1 MDLSVYNIKGEDT
14 GKKVSLSDSVVGIEP
29 NDHAIYLDV
38 KGILANNRQGT
49 HKAKQRAEI
58 SRTTKKLKR
67 QKGTG
72 GARAGSMRSPLF
84 VGGGR
89 VFGPTPRDYGIKVN
103 KKTKKLAR
111 LSALTYKAKENGIRV
126 VEDFNLEQPKTKSFT
141 EILGKLELNDKKTL
155 FVLLDYNKAL
165 YLSSRNLKGAKGV
178 TISELNTYDI
188 LNHNNLVFV
197 ESSVA
202 ELNELGKN

>member
-1 MDLSVYNIKGEDT
+1 MDISVLNIKGEDT
-14 GKKVSLSDSVVGIEP
+14 GKKVDLSESVFGIEP

-38 KGILANNRQGT
+38 KGILANGRQGT
-49 HKAKQRAEI
+49 AKAKQRAEI

-103 KKTKKLAR
+103 KKTKKLAKI
-111 LSALTYKAKENGIRV
+111 SALSYKAKDQAITV
-126 VEDFNLEQPKTKSFT
+126 VEDFNFEAPKTKSFN
-141 EILGKLELNDKKTL
+141 EILGKLNLSDKKTL
-155 FVLLDYNKAL
+155 FVLVDYNKAL
-165 YLSSRNLKGAKGV
+165 YLSSRNLKGAKVV

-188 LNHNNLVFV
+188 LNFNNIVFV
-197 ESSVA
+197 ESSVSQI
-202 ELNELGKN
+202 NELGKK

>member
-1 MDLSVYNIKGEDT
+1 MEFSVYNIKGEDT
-14 GKKVSLSDSVVGIEP
+14 GKKVSIKDSVVGVEP

-38 KGILANNRQGT
+38 KGILANKRQGT

-103 KKTKKLAR
+103 KKTKRLAR
-111 LSALTYKAKENGIRV
+111 LSALSYKAKSDSIKV
-126 VEDFNLEQPKTKSFT
+126 VEDFNFEAPKTKSFID
-141 EILGKLELNDKKTL
+141 ILGNLELKDKKTL

-165 YLSSRNLKGAKGV
+165 YLSSRNLQGAKVV

-188 LNHNNLVFV
+188 LNFNNVVFV

>member
-14 GKKVSLSDSVVGIEP
+14 GKKVSLSEGVFAIEP

-38 KGILANNRQGT
+38 KSILANARQGT

-72 GARAGSMRSPLF
+72 GARAGSMRSPIF
-84 VGGGR
+84 IGGGR
-89 VFGPTPRDYGIKVN
+89 VFGPTPRDYGVKVN
-103 KKTKKLAR
+103 KKTKVKAR
-111 LSALTYKAKENGIRV
+111 YSALSHKAKDGAIKV
-126 VEDFNLEQPKTKSFT
+126 LEDFSFDTPKTKSFVDV
-141 EILGKLELNDKKTL
+141 LGNLELSDKKTL
-155 FVLLDYNKAL
+155 FVLSDYNKAL
-165 YLSSRNLKGAKGV
+165 YLSSRNLRGV
-178 TISELNTYDI
+178 RVVTHSELNTYDI
-188 LNHNNLVFV
+188 LNANCLVLL

-202 ELNELGKN
+202 RINEWDKN

>member
-14 GKKVSLSDSVVGIEP
+14 GKKVSLSDSVVG
-29 NDHAIYLDV
+29 

-165 YLSSRNLKGAKGV
+165 YLSSRNLKGAKVV

>member
-14 GKKVSLSDSVVGIEP
+14 GKKVSIADEIVGVEP

-38 KGILANNRQGT
+38 KSILANKRQGT
-49 HKAKQRAEI
+49 HKAKERAEI

-103 KKTKKLAR
+103 KKTKKVAR
-111 LSALTYKAKENGIRV
+111 LSALSYKAKEAKITV
-126 VEDFNLEQPKTKSFT
+126 VEDFNMEAPKTKGFT
-141 EILGKLELNDKKTL
+141 EILSNLKLQDKKTL
-155 FVLLDYNKAL
+155 VVLLDHNKAI
-165 YLSSRNLKGAKGV
+165 YLSSRNLRGSKVV
-178 TISELNTYDI
+178 TVSELNTYDI
-188 LNHNNLVFV
+188 LNATDLVFV
-197 ESSVA
+197 ESSVSK
-202 ELNELGKN
+202 LNEWGKN